1 MLKNLLNILNGFE
14 YFQLFFSDDI
24 IYFLSQET
32 NNQIRNKLLNEY
44 GSYYN
49 EKIRANKKYNIYE
62 YFYITK
68 DISNLYILAF
78 IVIRI
83 YMGFHKYPYNNF

>member
-1 MLKNLLNILNGFE
+1 MLKNLLNILNEFE

-32 NNQIRNKLLNEY
+32 NNYIRNKLLNEY
-44 GSYYN
+44 GSYYK
-49 EKIRANKKYNIYE
+49 EKMKANKKYNIYE

-68 DISNLYILAF
+68 DISNLYILDF
-78 IVIRI
+78 IAIRI
-83 YMGFHKYPYNNF
+83 YMGIEKYSYNNF